1 MISKRIEKGKF
12 KIPNL
17 VYLRKQGQLMLI
29 IDGDSFK
36 IEFHSL
42 DTDSE
47 IKYKYQEM
55 LFAKEGF

>member
-29 IDGDSFK
+29 IDGDSYTIQFY
-36 IEFHSL
+36 SL
-42 DTDSE
+42 DIDSE
-47 IKYKYQEM
+47 IKSKYQEM
-55 LFAKEGF
+55 SFTKEGF